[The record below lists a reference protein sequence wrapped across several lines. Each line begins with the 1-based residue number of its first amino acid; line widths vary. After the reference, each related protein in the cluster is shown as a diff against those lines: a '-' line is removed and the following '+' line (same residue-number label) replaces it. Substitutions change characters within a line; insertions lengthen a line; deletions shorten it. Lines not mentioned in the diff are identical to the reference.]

1 MTMKEKV
8 TLKPITPNTI
18 YFPSLDEFALFL
30 GFGVSARSKAR
41 ILKEQLSLD
50 LKVSERSLDNLG
62 SKGISEKKAR
72 LASWPI
78 LRFLLVS

>member
-30 GFGVSARSKAR
+30 GFGVSVRSKAR

-62 SKGISEKKAR
+62 SKGSVQ
-72 LASWPI
+72 LFS
-78 LRFLLVS
+78 